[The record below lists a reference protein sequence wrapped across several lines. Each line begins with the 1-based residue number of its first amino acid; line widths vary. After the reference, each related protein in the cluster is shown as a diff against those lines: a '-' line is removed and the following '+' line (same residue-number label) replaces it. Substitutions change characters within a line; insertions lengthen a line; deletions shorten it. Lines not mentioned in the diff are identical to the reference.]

1 MQNNLVWKLARSLSD
16 KYSEFDQHY
25 GFSGVKTH
33 ENGIFLYKSDQA
45 DYVLKSRVIDY
56 LVFGSFFGMITGIS
70 HFLALPLFAASLSLP
85 RKWSAMR
92 YFTFH
97 AELLP
102 HTEQI
107 VFHKS
112 TLFGEIDRHFVDIRN
127 LEKIDASEVPN
138 TLLFS
143 INTFDSQ
150 FVWRDAET
158 NEVFVFDTDGIWNAE
173 ALEHPLLY

>member
-1 MQNNLVWKLARSLSD
+1 MQNNLIWRLAKSVFHINR
-16 KYSEFDQHY
+16 ETDQHA

-33 ENGIFLYKSDQA
+33 ENGVFLYKSDQA
-45 DYVLKSRVIDY
+45 DYVLKSRVTDY
-56 LVFGSFFGMITGIS
+56 LVFGSFFGLITGVS
-70 HFLALPLFAASLSLP
+70 HFLAFPLFAASLSLP
-85 RKWSAMR
+85 RKLSAMR

-112 TLFGEIDRHFVDIRN
+112 NLFGDIDRHYVDIRN

-138 TLLFS
+138 QLLFS
-143 INTFDSQ
+143 INTFDS
-150 FVWRDAET
+150 
-158 NEVFVFDTDGIWNAE
+158 
-173 ALEHPLLY
+173 